1 MIASGKQSEAPSIE
15 QRGKD
20 GDVKKSHTDKL
31 KTSKDKDLKEKEGS
45 KTQPLNFYQ
54 PSEGSS
60 ENLQGKSVEDNN
72 NDSGEI
78 IYQQEKKP
86 KDNSSN
92 RMSQ

>member
-1 MIASGKQSEAPSIE
+1 MSENPSIE
-15 QRGKD
+15 HRGNTKD
-20 GDVKKSHTDKL
+20 EINKKSMTDKVTTT
-31 KTSKDKDLKEKEGS
+31 KGKDLKVEKDHQA

-78 IYQQEKKP
+78 IY
-86 KDNSSN
+86 
-92 RMSQ
+92 

>member
-1 MIASGKQSEAPSIE
+1 MSDAPSIE
-15 QRGKD
+15 QRDKGL
-20 GDVKKSHTDKL
+20 DVKKSHTEKL
-31 KTSKDKDLKEKEGS
+31 KTSKDKDLKEKDGA

-78 IYQQEKKP
+78 IYQQDKK
-86 KDNSSN
+86 
-92 RMSQ
+92 

>member
-1 MIASGKQSEAPSIE
+1 
-15 QRGKD
+15 
-20 GDVKKSHTDKL
+20 VKKSHTDKVR
-31 KTSKDKDLKEKEGS
+31 TTKDKELKDKGEKDGA

-78 IYQQEKKP
+78 IY
-86 KDNSSN
+86 
-92 RMSQ
+92 

>member
-1 MIASGKQSEAPSIE
+1 MEVKQ
-15 QRGKD
+15 
-20 GDVKKSHTDKL
+20 KSHTDKV
-31 KTSKDKDLKEKEGS
+31 KTTKDKDLKDKGDNKDPNS

-78 IYQQEKKP
+78 IY
-86 KDNSSN
+86 
-92 RMSQ
+92 